1 MLARGFVQNTFVQ
14 NTFFVVSIL
23 FWNTLIP
30 QLVIFRPPSDGGLM
44 TPQNVGVDF
53 FHFVL
58 KSE

>member
-1 MLARGFVQNTFVQ
+1 M
-14 NTFFVVSIL
+14 
-23 FWNTLIP
+23 
-30 QLVIFRPPSDGGLM
+30 RPPCGWRSKNLGRLHFGIFLLHISLKNILVSFLDRHPHGGLM